1 MLVSASLKE
10 KRGIKI
16 KVVSGVHYII
26 IDGATGESTWT
37 LYLDSIITKLEQLCV
52 CNNTIESLD
61 PWEWLRGQEQ
71 KGQGGHIVRPGQGT
85 WPEAEHG
92 YASKWYSGKW
102 RRKMHVTTEV
112 AFDYQMV
119 WHVSLAAKYFE
130 EQSEHRCAS
139 TMDKRYNGP
148 SYDENILSGRRGMC
162 EDEVMKHRTVGL
174 RNLFSIVTMSHCKR
188 VREKDVIY

>member
-1 MLVSASLKE
+1 MSSGYICETLTLFSIARSDVQMLVSASLKE

-92 YASKWYSGKW
+92 YASKWYSEK
-102 RRKMHVTTEV
+102 
-112 AFDYQMV
+112 
-119 WHVSLAAKYFE
+119 
-130 EQSEHRCAS
+130 
-139 TMDKRYNGP
+139 
-148 SYDENILSGRRGMC
+148 
-162 EDEVMKHRTVGL
+162 
-174 RNLFSIVTMSHCKR
+174 LFIKKCM
-188 VREKDVIY
+188 